1 MVSVEAGHVNVCTS
15 YWPLAK
21 ERKMWSVTHACL
33 SAVGDVLC
41 IYVQQFLYSLVKE
54 AIWNVDVLQ
63 KGCVR

>member
-1 MVSVEAGHVNVCTS
+1 
-15 YWPLAK
+15 
-21 ERKMWSVTHACL
+21 MWSVTHACL

-63 KGCVR
+63 KGCVRLSYVFMCNSL